1 MFIKNS
7 SRNINIL
14 LLVFCILWNGLI
26 LKAKSNVFGFVS
38 SKGLKI
44 KIIKDTTIPFIHA
57 EVLIFY
63 RDKSDRPAISYL
75 VKENMFSKDLNRSN
89 PNLLS
94 VLRRLGNDYQIEH
107 RPDYLKIGVNFLLTR
122 FSVFTQ
128 FLKELYSYKAF
139 GLKKYN
145 DSIFNFKKYFFKNRD
160 AGKKVAQLL
169 AYNRLFSAHLLGN
182 TIIDVDTILKINLA
196 QIRSF
201 YRKTYKPENS
211 FLFIKGNVNP
221 HITFGLV
228 EKALKSFKKQK
239 NLVFYSEKLNI
250 NRVKKIY
257 ILDVKNTDAP
267 TVYWFHVIPP
277 LRDDNH
283 LPSVIL
289 NNILFGYP
297 IGNLFKNAGYYGIRN
312 IKKMESE
319 VIHHA
324 ETSVICNTVK
334 LNYNNIEKFILLYEQ
349 ESRKLRLKKINRN
362 EYLNTLNYFLG
373 KAKVDSGHFGNDIYF
388 EINKSV
394 YSVDRDS
401 FEVSPK
407 IFQKVTLSRLNQF
420 LARTD
425 LFKFQRNRKTAEII
439 VIVGNP
445 RLILK
450 YFRVLKPEIIRY
462 MN

>member
-1 MFIKNS
+1 MFIKKS
-7 SRNINIL
+7 RRNINIL
-14 LLVFCILWNGLI
+14 LLAFCILWNGLI
-26 LKAKSNVFGFVS
+26 LKAESNVFGFVS

-44 KIIKDTTIPFIHA
+44 KIIKDTSIPFIHA

-63 RDKSDRPAISYL
+63 RDKTDRPAIPYL
-75 VKENMFSKDLNRSN
+75 VKENMFSKDLNKST

-160 AGKKVAQLL
+160 VGKKIAQLL
-169 AYNRLFSAHLLGN
+169 AYNRLFSGHLLGN

-201 YRKTYKPENS
+201 YRKTFKPENS
-211 FLFIKGNVNP
+211 FLFIKGNLNP

-228 EKALKSFKKQK
+228 EKGLKSFKKQK

-250 NRVKKIY
+250 NRARNIY
-257 ILDVKNTDAP
+257 ILDIKNTDAP
-267 TVYWFHVIPP
+267 TVYWFHAIPP
-277 LRDDNH
+277 LRDNNH

-334 LNYNNIEKFILLYEQ
+334 INYGNIEKFILLYEQ
-349 ESRKLRLKKINRN
+349 ESRKLRVRKINRN
-362 EYLNTLNYFLG
+362 EYLNTMNYFLG
-373 KAKVDSGHFGNDIYF
+373 KAKVDSGHFDNDIYF

-420 LARTD
+420 LATTD
-425 LFKFQRNRKTAEII
+425 LFKFQRNRKTAEIV

-445 RLILK
+445 RLILRHFK
-450 YFRVLKPEIIRY
+450 VLKPEIIRY